1 MGNKKKKIF
10 LSLIPAVLL
19 IIACLW
25 PANSFVQA
33 VPDTGTVVGNVMSW
47 IMGMI
52 VNGLGK
58 LLTLIMGALVK
69 VSQYSNF
76 INAPAIKNGWVVVRD
91 VCNMFFVLILL
102 IIAFATILNVEA
114 YNYKKNLPKLI
125 AMAILINFSK
135 TICGLLIDV
144 AQVVMMTF
152 VNAYKGIA
160 AGNLVTN
167 LGITEIISISAA
179 SEEGA
184 NMWAIAVAYIL
195 AIVYLLITI
204 VVTVTML
211 AILVMRIVMIW
222 IYVVLSPAAY
232 LLGSFP
238 GGKQYSSK
246 WWTDFTK
253 NLIVGPILAFFLWL
267 SFASLQEQDF
277 AKDFAI
283 AAAESRK
290 GISSADTEM
299 VFMRFV
305 VSIGMLIGGL
315 QIAQSVGGTAG
326 SMAGKGLAKI
336 NKGTAFVTGAASG
349 FALAKAKATGKWA
362 GRTSLGL
369 ASSGLKGAGTALQK
383 IPANNATSRLANQA
397 GRGLS
402 QVGGIGA
409 SWKQNLVDSNEKAK
423 MEKRKK
429 FLEKMGV
436 KADTADQFNQTF
448 GGKNRIAQNMANQPA
463 LIAGGAVLGTMAG
476 LGPIIGSMLASGLG
490 FGFSKLGQIKDQK
503 IRDAEADVAG
513 KEANYNATLAAAG
526 GNMND
531 PSVVGAKEELTKSRN
546 NLNTYKGIGGSPKA
560 MFWDSVE
567 SAASFSTKYTSKAAK
582 KIADVEEKARTQV
595 SGISKDPTWMDDA
608 SGNAFYSSNGQQE
621 DQAAL
626 IRHLSNDT
634 PEAAA
639 ARSNIENW
647 IRTEYDGNNKHD
659 VNLLRA
665 LAKGIAATNKKGI
678 VDTSSLGNVTSAI
691 NSKSADIG
699 NTVSGFGSSVIAYR
713 RTGTQGEAGT
723 GGMYVDSFA
732 GDKEGHDVLAADFGQ
747 LEAAGVKIDSKAEGA
762 YVSQENMRP
771 IAAALVS
778 QLEGEIKTLEGRHEA
793 GTIDE
798 AEYTKQRGQLDRA
811 KEKLSNPETLGDFK
825 MINTTSANF
834 GRQARLATK
843 YHEDMHGVGLQ
854 DEELSENIA
863 GSLINNKLYGRNAA
877 TGGRHA
883 AEVGRMAKEMKDR
896 GMSNSQIMATVD
908 KEIKNRVAA
917 EGASRAERVVR
928 MENGQKETVS
938 QDIKEGNPEEQAS
951 IDIKPLEDKLAS
963 LEKTFRAFKVPDNSV
978 QMSSLFNSLFQLMR
992 RGNESQRKV
1001 LQKIVDADATPLE
1014 LGAFNDV
1021 LKK

>member
-1 MGNKKKKIF
+1 MGNKKKKLF
-10 LSLIPAVLL
+10 LFLIPVSLL
-19 IIACLW
+19 AIGCLW
-25 PANSFVQA
+25 PANGFIQA
-33 VPDTGTVVGNVMSW
+33 APDTGTVVGNVMSW

-58 LLTLIMGALVK
+58 LLSLIMGALVK

-76 INAPAIKNGWVVVRD
+76 INAPAIKNGWGVVRD
-91 VCNMFFVLILL
+91 ICNMFFVLILL

-125 AMAILINFSK
+125 AMAVLINFSK

-195 AIVYLLITI
+195 AIIYLLITI
-204 VVTVTML
+204 VVVVTML

-222 IYVVLSPAAY
+222 IYVVLSPLAY

-283 AAAESRK
+283 AAAGPKK

-305 VSIGMLIGGL
+305 ISIGMLIGGL
-315 QIAQSVGGTAG
+315 QIAQSVGGAAG
-326 SMAGKGLAKI
+326 SMAGKGLNKI

-362 GRTSLGL
+362 GRSSLGL
-369 ASSGLKGAGTALQK
+369 ASSGLKGVGSALQK
-383 IPANNATSRLANQA
+383 IPANNTASRLANQA

-436 KADTADQFNQTF
+436 KADTADQINQTF
-448 GGKNRIAQNMANQPA
+448 GGKNRNAQNVANQPA

-476 LGPIIGSMLASGLG
+476 LGPVIGSMLASGLG
-490 FGFSKLGQIKDQK
+490 FGLSKLAKIKDQK
-503 IRDAEADVAG
+503 VKDAEVDVES
-513 KEANYNATLAAAG
+513 KETNFNATLAAAG

-531 PSVVGAKEELTKSRN
+531 PSVVAAKDELTKSRN
-546 NLNTYKGIGGSPKA
+546 KLNVFKGVGGSPAA
-560 MFWDSVE
+560 MFWDSVD
-567 SAASFSTKYTSKAAK
+567 STASFSTKYTAKAAK
-582 KIADVEEKARTQV
+582 KMADVDEKARTQV
-595 SGISKDPTWMDDA
+595 SSMSKDATWMDDA
-608 SGNAFYSSNGQQE
+608 SGSAFYSSNGQQE
-621 DQAAL
+621 DQATL
-626 IRHLSNDT
+626 IRHLSGDS

-639 ARSNIENW
+639 ARSNVENW

-659 VNLLRA
+659 VNVLRA
-665 LAKGIAATNKKGI
+665 LAKGIAATKKKGSI
-678 VDTSSLGNVTSAI
+678 DTSSLGNIVNAI
-691 NSKSADIG
+691 DSHSADID
-699 NTVSGFGSSVIAYR
+699 NTVSGFGASAIPYR
-713 RTGTQGEAGT
+713 RTGSKGEAGT
-723 GGMYVDSFA
+723 GGMYVESFA
-732 GDKEGHDVLAADFGQ
+732 GDKEGHNTLAADFSQ
-747 LEAAGVKIDSKAEGA
+747 LKAAGVKIDPKAEGA
-762 YVSQENMRP
+762 FVGGKNLRP

-778 QLEGEIKTLEGRHEA
+778 QLESEIKALEGQHAAENISDDDYSKQRATLE
-793 GTIDE
+793 
-798 AEYTKQRGQLDRA
+798 QA
-811 KEKLSNPETLGDFK
+811 KKKLSNPESLSEFS
-825 MINTTSANF
+825 MINTNSANF

-843 YHEDMHGVGLQ
+843 YHEDMHGAGLK
-854 DEELSENIA
+854 DEELSENISS
-863 GSLINNKLYGRNAA
+863 SLLQNKLYGRNAA

-883 AEVGRMAKEMKDR
+883 AEVGKMAKEMKDK
-896 GMSNSQIMATVD
+896 GMSNSEIMSTID
-908 KEIKNRVAA
+908 QEIKNRVSA
-917 EGASRAERVVR
+917 EGASRAERVMK
-928 MENGQKETVS
+928 MESGEKETVS
-938 QDIKEGNPEEQAS
+938 QETNSVSTEEKIN
-951 IDIKPLEDKLAS
+951 IDLKPLEEKLNS
-963 LEKTFRAFKVPDNSV
+963 LEKTFRAFKIPDNSL
-978 QMSSLFNSLFQLMR
+978 QMSSLFNSLFQVMR

-1001 LQKIVDADATPLE
+1001 LQKIADAEATPLE
-1014 LGAFNDV
+1014 LEAFNDV